1 MSSVQPEVVEN
12 HEGFAA
18 LSANLSHATWNDD
31 NSEEEPFGDEYVLVG
46 IERTVSKL
54 A

>member
-1 MSSVQPEVVEN
+1 MASVQPESIDG
-12 HEGFAA
+12 HEGLVA
-18 LSANLSHATWNDD
+18 LSAEISHATWNDD
-31 NSEEEPFGDEYVLVG
+31 HSDDEPFGDEYVLVG